1 MALYLNGKLV
11 DKGQVYADSIPMSV
25 SDNKTIADALD
36 EKVDITDFSADN
48 LPITSG
54 SATNT
59 KAYIDS
65 IKPQVYF
72 RNDVLLNALS
82 GTLRGFG
89 SAAVYMQGGIARI
102 DFNIKIGVDETVSNI
117 GTWGINRDYFIA
129 LTGKTITPVEG
140 GVVTYY
146 NNEQVYANRM
156 DFGGTFLTSSQF
168 WKPARVY
175 DDNGTKKVGGWNSNA
190 FSSGD
195 RFIGTCYGTYT

>member
-36 EKVDITDFSADN
+36 EKVDITDFTADN

-54 SATNT
+54 SLINT

-102 DFNIKIGVDETVSNI
+102 DFNIKIGVDETVANV
-117 GTWGINRDYFIA
+117 GTWGINRDYFAA
-129 LTGKTITPVEG
+129 LTGKTITPLEG

-146 NNEQVYANRM
+146 NNEQVYTNRM
-156 DFGGTFLTSSQF
+156 DFGGTFLTSNQF

-175 DDNGTKKVGGWNSNA
+175 DDNGTKKVGGWNSNVFA
-190 FSSGD
+190 SGD